1 MTNTTVLERTA
12 TQNSGADL
20 ANAQLQRDADYAA
33 VLAGR
38 APETAANLSTS
49 RTTTLASSDRDAVLR
64 TAAAEREAT
73 VENQPSHQAEL
84 DVRRLQSDVDS
95 MVQKLLRDNVPAS
108 ELQARMREDFAALW
122 KQYGEHFGR
131 ELWQETV
138 DRYQKGLT
146 EGRERQMLEEA
157 RKLAEQ
163 SAAQDF
169 ARDHQSQPDLDAVQ
183 RNLNSLAEKYGDL
196 FTAERIDA
204 LRQNLVQSY
213 ESTYTAVREQKEQQ
227 RWDSLAWYE
236 KAWEGVSN
244 WAGSAWQ
251 GMKNIA
257 SGIGA
262 VAQTVG
268 GLAVDAVR
276 GIGSLA
282 QSAAGAV
289 ADVAVGAWN
298 LATSAETYKSIWN
311 GVTATASAIGSG
323 ISSAA
328 TAIADAASF
337 CWNNPDKVWSA
348 IQTGATAAWNGITTA
363 AEYAWKAAGA
373 TVNALAEF
381 GAAVIND
388 PAKAWE
394 MLKSAAATTWEGA
407 KTAALA
413 TGRFVY
419 GMAETLG
426 IVGFCQ
432 GIRTAAVE
440 TWNTAKAAASTAMEL
455 GRDFARLAR
464 GEITAEELA
473 ANFKQ
478 NVGEIGAHYV
488 AAWKGVGS
496 AALSLGKGVCEF
508 TGVADMYRAGVAIAN
523 GDWVSASMHLTFAAG
538 SVAGLFTLGAS
549 NIAVLGAKQ
558 ATKEAVKQVLKQSAK
573 EGFELL
579 AKEVGEQALSN
590 LAKESVEAL
599 AKQTLKEAGQEVTKE
614 AVEAAGKQ
622 ILKQAGVES
631 LENASKESLEAVLKV
646 TLERSGAQAATNA
659 AEVMTK
665 ELAEMSAERLAALRA
680 SAELTEDFARQIAK
694 TETEKIAADL
704 VRNPAK
710 QAVSEMLERI
720 EKSSAKDL
728 AQELGIEK
736 KAAKE
741 MQRALARGKADDEIK
756 QILEEQLVRDLKD
769 PVANGMRESFEKTME
784 GRAKEISK
792 AFDLDE
798 AALRKGAREGFEEGV
813 EAGVRRGARE
823 GIEESFRE
831 FRGRVRPAAGP
842 GGVAERREI
851 VGARRSEASEYEG
864 TTFRFEDY
872 RGSDFELR
880 RGKIEEPV
888 IRQDELNLDGP
899 VKKKAADVEVPAGT
913 ILQGPGSQNR
923 KAA

>member
-1 MTNTTVLERTA
+1 MTNSTVLEQRTNE
-12 TQNSGADL
+12 NSAADL

-38 APETAANLSTS
+38 TPEAAANLADS
-49 RTTTLASSDRDAVLR
+49 RTTTLASSDRDTALR
-64 TAAAEREAT
+64 TAAAEREASIQT
-73 VENQPSHQAEL
+73 QSSLQSEL
-84 DVRRLQSDVDS
+84 DVRQLNSDVDV
-95 MVQKLLRDNVPAS
+95 MVQKLLRENLPAS

-122 KQYGEHFGR
+122 KQYGDHFGR
-131 ELWQETV
+131 ELWQQTV
-138 DRYQKGLT
+138 DRYQKGMT
-146 EGRERQMLEEA
+146 EGRERLMLEEA
-157 RKLAEQ
+157 RQLAAD
-163 SAAQDF
+163 SAARDF
-169 ARDHQSQPDLDAVQ
+169 ARDYQSQPDLDAVQ
-183 RNLNSLAEKYGDL
+183 RNLNTLAEKYGDL

-204 LRQNLVQSY
+204 VRQNLVQSY
-213 ESTYTAVREQKEQQ
+213 ESTYTTVREQKEQQ

-268 GLAVDAVR
+268 SLTVDAVR
-276 GIGSLA
+276 GVGNVA
-282 QSAAGAV
+282 QSAASVV
-289 ADVAVGAWN
+289 ADVAVGAWD
-298 LATSAETYKSIWN
+298 LATSADTYKSIWN
-311 GVTATASAIGSG
+311 GVTTTASAIASG
-323 ISSAA
+323 VSTAA

-348 IQTGATAAWNGITTA
+348 IQTGAVAAWNGLGTA

-373 TVNALAEF
+373 TVHALAEF

-394 MLKSAAATTWEGA
+394 MIKSAAATTWEGA
-407 KTAALA
+407 KSAALA

-426 IVGFCQ
+426 IVGFCK
-432 GIRTAAVE
+432 GIGTAAVE
-440 TWNTAKAAASTAMEL
+440 TWNTVKATASTAMEL

-464 GEITAEELA
+464 GEITAEQLA
-473 ANFKQ
+473 ANLKQ
-478 NVGEIGAHYV
+478 NLGEIGAHYV

-496 AALSLGKGVCEF
+496 AALSLGQGVCEF

-523 GDWVSASMHLTFAAG
+523 GDWISASMHLTFAAG

-549 NIAVLGAKQ
+549 NVAVLGAKQ
-558 ATKEAVKQVLKQSAK
+558 ATKEAVKQVLKQGAK

-579 AKEVGEQALSN
+579 AKEVGEQALN
-590 LAKESVEAL
+590 TLAKESIEAL

-614 AVEAAGKQ
+614 ALETASKQ

-646 TLERSGAQAATNA
+646 TLERSGAQAATNT

-665 ELAEMSAERLAALRA
+665 ELAEMGAERLAALRA
-680 SAELTEDFARQIAK
+680 STELTEDFARQIAK

-756 QILEEQLVRDLKD
+756 QMLEEQLVRDLKD
-769 PVANGMRESFEKTME
+769 PVANGMRDGFEKTME

-792 AFDLDE
+792 SFDLDE

-823 GIEESFRE
+823 GIEQSFRE
-831 FRGRVRPAAGP
+831 FRGRARPGAGAGGTAEAKEIMGVRS
-842 GGVAERREI
+842 AE
-851 VGARRSEASEYEG
+851 VPEYEG
-864 TTFRFEDY
+864 TTFRFEEY

-880 RGKIEEPV
+880 RGKIEEPL
-888 IRQDELNLDGP
+888 IRQDELSLDGP
-899 VKKKAADVEVPAGT
+899 VKKKELDAEVPTGT